1 MSRHSITLSGNM
13 RIQLNFREKKKYIL
27 FRLSGMHISFLFLK
41 LNQTLKNTINIIHI
55 SKNDLTWK
63 NAIEILLRS
72 KNYLN

>member
-27 FRLSGMHISFLFLK
+27 FRLSGMYISFLFLK

-63 NAIEILLRS
+63 NVIEILLRS